1 MSMCQISIM
10 LTHLTRS
17 HRFPSARMEVQQDV
31 TMRDTLNLVDSEDAW
46 EVAEMSGTC
55 IAAQQDVAV
64 CADSEDGREVA
75 EMSGSRPVTTR
86 VKYRTSGHTS
96 CAGIHLAETN
106 TPHIHSGFTLNRQ
119 FLGTTTINDM
129 FVLQAKICQG
139 CLGTACG
146 RTCTSCQGITLN
158 CCTKGSL
165 ATSRVGYM
173 RWNPSVV
180 APKNLKNVM
189 YYLIEYVFDIGSR
202 KIAFFGG

>member
-31 TMRDTLNLVDSEDAW
+31 TMRDMLNLVDSEDAW

-96 CAGIHLAETN
+96 CAGIHLSFPPGRNEY
-106 TPHIHSGFTLNRQ
+106 TPYTFGLHPQPPVPWNYHHQRHVCPSSKDLSGA
-119 FLGTTTINDM
+119 LGY
-129 FVLQAKICQG
+129 
-139 CLGTACG
+139 CL
-146 RTCTSCQGITLN
+146 R
-158 CCTKGSL
+158 
-165 ATSRVGYM
+165 
-173 RWNPSVV
+173 
-180 APKNLKNVM
+180 KNLHLLSRDNTELL
-189 YYLIEYVFDIGSR
+189 YEGIIGRIESGIHALESICCR
-202 KIAFFGG
+202 T